1 MIDVD
6 DPLTA
11 LLNFIRPAFHAD
23 AACREHPELSWFPER
38 GEPTK
43 AQLAV
48 CAGCL
53 VRDECREAGA
63 DEQVGIWGGLSGNAR
78 RRIGGG
84 GGPHVGPTRAT
95 AERLEAIARMRA
107 RGAASAEIADR
118 LGMSLGA
125 LNSLER
131 RYRSDDA
138 A

>member
-11 LLNFIRPAFHAD
+11 LLSFIRPAFHAD

-53 VRDECREAGA
+53 VRDECREAG
-63 DEQVGIWGGLSGNAR
+63 ELVGIWGGLSGRAR
-78 RRIGGG
+78 RAVSGGS
-84 GGPHVGPTRAT
+84 GPHVGPRRAT
-95 AERLEAIARMRA
+95 VERLEAIASMRA
-107 RGAASAEIADR
+107 RGAASAEIAER
-118 LGMSLGA
+118 LGLSLAG